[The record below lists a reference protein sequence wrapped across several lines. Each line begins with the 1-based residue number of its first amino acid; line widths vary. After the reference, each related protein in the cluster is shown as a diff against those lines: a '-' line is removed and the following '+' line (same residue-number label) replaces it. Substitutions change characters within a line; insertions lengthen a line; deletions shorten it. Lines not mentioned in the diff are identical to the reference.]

1 MPRPARLQIK
11 SPAAWRAILSPVRR
25 EIVEAMQELGP
36 CPIADVA
43 AASGR
48 PADALYRHV
57 SILVKAG
64 FLYTGERR
72 QTFVLSRGEA
82 LPSRGQIW
90 LA

>member
-1 MPRPARLQIK
+1 
-11 SPAAWRAILSPVRR
+11 
-25 EIVEAMQELGP
+25 
-36 CPIADVA
+36 
-43 AASGR
+43 
-48 PADALYRHV
+48 
-57 SILVKAG
+57 VKAG